1 MCGYLFSGEGSR
13 EETAGV
19 SVGVPHRPAAEA
31 GVYGSAGK
39 QISTYKL
46 PLRGEERNVMAVQR
60 PGHESC
66 VWFLRKEETV
76 LHGKRTMVVQL
87 YHEVAVCVDVGY
99 GGAEQIL

>member
-1 MCGYLFSGEGSR
+1 
-13 EETAGV
+13 
-19 SVGVPHRPAAEA
+19 
-31 GVYGSAGK
+31 
-39 QISTYKL
+39 
-46 PLRGEERNVMAVQR
+46 MAVQR

-76 LHGKRTMVVQL
+76 LHGKRTIVVQL

>member
-39 QISTYKL
+39 QISIYKL
-46 PLRGEERNVMAVQR
+46 TFEG
-60 PGHESC
+60 GK
-66 VWFLRKEETV
+66 KE
-76 LHGKRTMVVQL
+76 M
-87 YHEVAVCVDVGY
+87 
-99 GGAEQIL
+99 